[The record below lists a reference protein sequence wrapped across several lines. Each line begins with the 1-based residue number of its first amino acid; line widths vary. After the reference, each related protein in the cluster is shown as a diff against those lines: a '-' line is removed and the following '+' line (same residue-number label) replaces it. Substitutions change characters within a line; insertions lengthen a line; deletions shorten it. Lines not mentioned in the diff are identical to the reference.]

1 MNAKTTVLFVAL
13 TAALGGCAS
22 TPATVPEL
30 ENARAEVRSA
40 TADPLAQEA
49 AGVAVKKAEE
59 NLQTAEQLFAKHA
72 PLVDIKHQAFIA
84 ARYAQ
89 IAQAQTKEAHARKEV
104 AAGEAERNRVLLEA
118 RTRQADQAVAQT
130 AAARA
135 QTAQAQSETA
145 RAQMGQAQ
153 SEAERDQAQSDTAR
167 AQMAQAQSDAQR
179 DQALADANKLRDDMS
194 ALQAI
199 PTERGMV
206 LTLGDVLFDTARAT
220 LKPGAAVK
228 IDRLA
233 EFMKAHTSYDLLVE
247 GHADS
252 QGSDEYNLNL
262 SAQRA
267 MAVQAALVARDVDSR
282 RVRTKGLGEN
292 YPVASNDNAAGR
304 QQNRR
309 VEVVFSDDHGKFM
322 PAAERSASR

>member
-1 MNAKTTVLFVAL
+1 MNAKTTVLFFAL

-30 ENARAEVRSA
+30 ENARAEVQSA

-89 IAQAQTKEAHARKEV
+89 IAQAQTKEAHSRKEV

-145 RAQMGQAQ
+145 RAQVQQAQ
-153 SEAERDQAQSDTAR
+153 SEAE
-167 AQMAQAQSDAQR
+167 R
-179 DQALADANKLRDDMS
+179 DQALADANKLRDEMN

-220 LKPGAAVK
+220 LKPGAAAK

-233 EFMKAHTSYDLLVE
+233 DFLKAHTSYDLLVE

-282 RVRTKGLGEN
+282 RVRTKGLGEEF
-292 YPVASNDNAAGR
+292 PVASNDDAAGR

-309 VEVVFSDDHGKFM
+309 VEVVFSDDHGKFT